1 MDLGLVVDDAI
12 IVVENADRHLE
23 QGHLPISAAIQGAR
37 ELGRPIVATT
47 VVLRW
52 RRTLSSNRVSYVG
65 MAKRKISPSRP
76 ELHPTRFSDSRR
88 PAVAARRSW
97 SSWCSPLNRQAGGC
111 SPHRRKSQT
120 IVGWPMK
127 SSALVVGERY
137 QSATTG
143 AATSPPIFRA
153 KPQLVRQREPVS
165 RAVLHFV
172 LQWFLTTTLLCAESG
187 RWCQICIA
195 YYLTAH
201 LANANSGLPVLTVS
215 QSWTSIHCSGILSIC
230 H

>member
-1 MDLGLVVDDAI
+1 MYLGLVVDDAI
-12 IVVENADRHLE
+12 IVVENVDRHLE

-37 ELGRPIVATT
+37 ELGRPIVAMT

-65 MAKRKISPSRP
+65 MAKRKLSPSRR
-76 ELHPTRFSDSRR
+76 ELHPTCFSDSHL
-88 PAVAARRSW
+88 AARRSW

-143 AATSPPIFRA
+143 AATSPPIFRP

-172 LQWFLTTTLLCAESG
+172 LQWFLTTTLLCAKSG
-187 RWCQICIA
+187 R
-195 YYLTAH
+195 
-201 LANANSGLPVLTVS
+201 
-215 QSWTSIHCSGILSIC
+215 
-230 H
+230 